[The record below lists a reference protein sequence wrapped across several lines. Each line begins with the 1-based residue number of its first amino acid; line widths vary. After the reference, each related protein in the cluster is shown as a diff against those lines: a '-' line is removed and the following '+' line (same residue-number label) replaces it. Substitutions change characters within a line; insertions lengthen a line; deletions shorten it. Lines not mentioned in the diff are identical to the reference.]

1 MTELSLAGSF
11 TLICQR
17 RLSASTGIMSNHPT
31 DVLSKKLKQ
40 KQLYG
45 EVINKEITQPKDF
58 LCCAKSLQLCLTL
71 CGPMACRPP
80 VSSVHGDSPGKNT
93 GVGCH
98 ALLQGILLTQELKM
112 HLLFLLHWQA
122 GSLPLAP
129 LGNYY
134 FLLKSRVLTI

>member
-1 MTELSLAGSF
+1 MTEFSLAGSF
-11 TLICQR
+11 TLSCQR

-31 DVLSKKLKQ
+31 DVLSKKLEQ
-40 KQLYG
+40 NQLYG

-58 LCCAKSLQLCLTL
+58 LCGAKSLQLCLIL
-71 CGPMACRPP
+71 CDPMACRPP

-98 ALLQGILLTQELKM
+98 AILQGILLTQGSKM

-129 LGNYY
+129 PG
-134 FLLKSRVLTI
+134 KS

>member
-17 RLSASTGIMSNHPT
+17 RLSASTGIISNHPT

-98 ALLQGILLTQELKM
+98 AFLQAIFLTQGPNPR
-112 HLLFLLHWQA
+112 FLCFLHWQA

-129 LGNYY
+129 PG
-134 FLLKSRVLTI
+134 KS

>member
-1 MTELSLAGSF
+1 MTEFSLAGSF
-11 TLICQR
+11 TLSCQR

-31 DVLSKKLKQ
+31 DVLSKKLEQ
-40 KQLYG
+40 NQLYG
-45 EVINKEITQPKDF
+45 EVINKETTQPKDF
-58 LCCAKSLQLCLTL
+58 LCGAKSLQLCLIL
-71 CGPMACRPP
+71 CDPMACRPP

-98 ALLQGILLTQELKM
+98 AILQGILLTQGSKM

-129 LGNYY
+129 PG
-134 FLLKSRVLTI
+134 KS